1 MKRKGE
7 RCKEEEDG
15 EKRKEEEGGLKRRRM
30 VRDIK

>member
-15 EKRKEEEGGLKRRRM
+15 EKRKEEEGGLKWRRM